1 MPYIKP
7 DEVVSPKAHWKLIRV
22 LKDGGPGEIAYA
34 LGEWDGVPRIGM
46 RWNGMEDSEIGNPQ
60 SRGLPTWTMLD
71 SDIYLAIIQKLSER
85 DQVVACSLLGI
96 ELPPMVEI
104 MIDHHPSGRFTLK
117 KRPSGQ
123 SMFKDVMK
131 DGLFGEEKAHEFVQ
145 AAYNEIKNHLDNG
158 TRVILGEFP
167 YYWRDDRD
175 LREDDGR
182 S

>member
-7 DEVVSPKAHWKLIRV
+7 DGVISPKAHWKLIRV
-22 LKDGGPGEIAYA
+22 LKDGGSGEIAYA
-34 LGEWDGVPRIGM
+34 LGEWDGVPRIAI
-46 RWNGMEDSEIGNPQ
+46 RWNGTDDSEIGNPQ

-71 SDIYLAIIQKLSER
+71 SDIYLAIIQTLSEK

-104 MIDHHPSGRFTLK
+104 KIDHHPSGNFTLK

-123 SMFKDVMK
+123 TMFKDAMK
-131 DGLFGEEKAHEFVQ
+131 DGLFCESDAREFLQ

-158 TRVILGEFP
+158 TRVVLGEFP
-167 YYWRDDRD
+167 DYWRDVKDFRG
-175 LREDDGR
+175 E
-182 S
+182 